1 MRRDNMEVING
12 LVYGPFKNEQEF
24 KQAVMKVWKK
34 NRPRSTYFE
43 IENEEK
49 EPGMP
54 DELTINPSSP
64 AHFTEFKYSDKH
76 GVIEFKK
83 SQPLFYRQ
91 HRDLPIQI
99 LAWDC
104 RGEGRVVYLEPSEV
118 IDAKTLRVPLPKD
131 IGTTINHEP
140 ENDE

>member
-1 MRRDNMEVING
+1 MKIING

-24 KQAVMKVWKK
+24 KQAVIRAWRK
-34 NRPRSTYFE
+34 NEPECTYFE

-54 DELTINPSSP
+54 DVLMVSPSMP
-64 AHFTEFKYSDKH
+64 AYFTEFKYADKN
-76 GVIEFKK
+76 GVITFKK

-91 HRDLPIQI
+91 HRDIIIQI

-104 RGEGRVVYLEPSEV
+104 RMEGRIVQLDPSEV
-118 IDAKTLRVPLPKD
+118 TGAKSLRISLPEY
-131 IGTTINHEP
+131 IGTVIDCGSEGDDT
-140 ENDE
+140 